1 MTSPEDD
8 GLEEALR
15 RALSEAAGEVEPGGD
30 GLDKIHARIGSRPPR
45 PWLLSVILGVV
56 ERVRYW
62 TWRGHWAWPTSLPK
76 IPGLRGTRSRRS
88 NFPRMGIRVA
98 PTRGST
104 RRDRGHRQR
113 HAWHSAIQARD
124 PPGERRAEWR
134 WRTTAGQRENRGQRS
149 ADHRRRERHACD
161 GWRSVGRGQ
170 AGAGPTPSAAAR
182 SRTVKPHPAAT
193 AKCAPTTSPVA
204 KGAQSSLTDVTPPQV
219 SATTPSTQVTGP
231 LVPSPAA
238 SPQPD
243 STSTAT
249 CPVASPTASPTPTP
263 TGSPSSPVPTPWA
276 TSPTPT
282 YTDPSPWPTTP
293 TADPSPPG
301 YHRPSPSGPPSCSRP
316 DRQRGMPADHAPRR
330 R

>member
-30 GLDKIHARIGSRPPR
+30 GLDKIHARIGGRPPR
-45 PWLLSVILGVV
+45 HWLLSVILGLV

-62 TWRGHWAWPTSLPK
+62 TWQGHWVWPTSLPK

-88 NFPRMGIRVA
+88 NFPGWGFGSLRLVVVLGAIAVIAAVTLGIQPFRHAILQASAALNGGGGPQQVSARTEGNGA
-98 PTRGST
+98 PTIAGGSGT
-104 RRDRGHRQR
+104 P
-113 HAWHSAIQARD
+113 A
-124 PPGERRAEWR
+124 
-134 WRTTAGQRENRGQRS
+134 AGGAPS
-149 ADHRRRERHACD
+149 
-161 GWRSVGRGQ
+161 GGGQ

-182 SRTVKPHPAAT
+182 PHTEKPHPAPT
-193 AKCAPTTSPVA
+193 PKCAPTTSSVA
-204 KGAQSSLTDVTPPQV
+204 KGAQSSLTDVTPHV
-219 SATTPSTQVTGP
+219 SGTTPSTQVTGP
-231 LVPSPAA
+231 LAPSPAA
-238 SPQPD
+238 SPQPY

-263 TGSPSSPVPTPWA
+263 TSSPWSPVPTPSA

-282 YTDPSPWPTTP
+282 YTDPSPWPTAP
-293 TADPSPPG
+293 TADPSPSG
-301 YHRPSPSGPPSCSRP
+301 YDRPSPSGTPSSSRP